1 MPDFIPTLEAALIEK
16 RKIAASTA
24 AQYMRSL
31 YVLNG
36 KRPYKNL
43 AWTKDYEGLQK
54 IIDTYAFNTQ
64 NNLYTVL
71 SATLALYND
80 KSTYKA
86 AYKYWRD
93 KMMTGRRQQKSQDPH
108 IKSEK
113 QEEAWLSW
121 ADVQK
126 KKEEMDK
133 TVEGLASKSS
143 LTASEYEKALQ
154 HIVLCLYT
162 EVAPRRNM
170 DYLQMYVVR
179 KMPKEPETT
188 KNYYD
193 METHKFYFNVYKTA
207 KKYGCQ
213 IVDVPEPLQKCL
225 ATFIA
230 KHPLNK
236 NKAKEFKLLVKH
248 DGEPYT
254 QLNSITRILNTVF
267 GKKLGSSMLRHIYI
281 SNKFGNTINEM
292 EKTAEDMGHSPTEQ
306 REYSKN

>member
-1 MPDFIPTLEAALIEK
+1 MSDYPSTLEAALIEK

-36 KRPYKNL
+36 KRSYKNL
-43 AWTKDYEGLQK
+43 AWTKNYEGVQK

-71 SATLALYND
+71 SACLALYSD

-108 IKSEK
+108 VKSEK

-121 ADVQK
+121 D
-126 KKEEMDK
+126 E
-133 TVEGLASKSS
+133 VEKRKNELTAETAELANHKS
-143 LTASEYEKALQ
+143 LTATQYDKMLQ

-193 METHKFYFNVYKTA
+193 MENHKFYFNVYKTS

-213 IVDVPEPLQKCL
+213 IVDVPEPLQRCL

-254 QLNSITRILNTVF
+254 QLNSITRILNSVF
-267 GKKLGSSMLRHIYI
+267 GKALGSSMLRHIYI
-281 SNKFGNTINEM
+281 STKFGSTINEM